1 MKHLS
6 KLVAVAAALTGLQ
19 AQALTWS
26 ITGGAYSGEAG
37 ALHETF
43 DLLSTDSNEAIDLSV
58 TGGALFNASIGGVT
72 ARPPGSIGKFLSV
85 GTSGNQTGPVV
96 IDLSAMP
103 VSYYGFLWG
112 SPDAY
117 NTIELHDAMGGS
129 TVLNGTQIFGP
140 NKANGFQGQV
150 QGGQYLNFFADNGQ
164 AFTKIVMRSTSN
176 AFETDN
182 HAVLAAVPEPQTY
195 ALMAAGLA
203 AVGFVARRRRA
214 VR

>member
-1 MKHLS
+1 MKNLS
-6 KLVAVAAALTGLQ
+6 KLIAVAAALTGLQ

-26 ITGGAYSGEAG
+26 ITGGAYSGEVG

-43 DLLSTDSNEAIDLSV
+43 DMLSTDTHEALDLSIS
-58 TGGALFNASIGGVT
+58 GGALFNASIGGIT

-85 GTSGNQTGPVV
+85 GTSGNQTGPIV

-103 VSYYGFLWG
+103 ASYYGILWG

-117 NTIELHDAMGGS
+117 NSIELHDSMGGN

-150 QGGQYLNFFADNGQ
+150 QGGQYLNFFANNGES
-164 AFTKIVMRSTSN
+164 FTKIAMRSSSN

-182 HAVLAAVPEPQTY
+182 HSLLAAVPEPETY

-203 AVGFVARRRRA
+203 ALGFVARRHRVER
-214 VR
+214 